1 MFNDFG
7 ILVGKYNS
15 SLPTLGDGCPQELQ
29 LDVNGR
35 LIISGRYL
43 EDSAHVSGDAG
54 IFVMGVRND
63 SDAVLTSADGDYSP
77 IAVDQYG
84 RVKVLADLDVDF
96 DYVYAEDS
104 AHTTGDLGS
113 FGLAIRID
121 DLTVDNSA
129 LLAGT
134 NGDYQGFAVNPTGEL
149 YVHDTD
155 VLAQLVTIDAVLD
168 SIKVDTASI
177 ITELQA
183 VNTELDNIKVDTGN
197 ISTNTSNIDTKLGNL
212 THLEDAAHVSGDA
225 GIMAMGV
232 QQTADAALAG
242 DGDYAP
248 YQVDENG
255 FLKVNVKS
263 ITLLPGAEEYSATD
277 ALAAGGDGL
286 ILAIDENFTDVASI
300 SVGAGET
307 LYLYGYSWASDGN
320 SIARIITDDTVNTIV
335 YKMSLNSS
343 AQPQVDEH
351 FSEGGRIEIA
361 GAANLSVKIQVRK
374 RNANCDDVNAF
385 GSLHA
390 RKE

>member
-7 ILVGKYNS
+7 ILVGRYNS
-15 SLPTLGDGCPQELQ
+15 ALPTLGDGCPQELQ

-43 EDSAHVSGDAG
+43 EDSAHTSGDAG
-54 IFVMGVRND
+54 IFIMGVRND
-63 SDAVLTSADGDYSP
+63 NDASFTDTDGDYSP
-77 IAVDQYG
+77 IAVDEFG

-96 DYVYAEDS
+96 DFVHEEDA
-104 AHTTGDLGS
+104 AHTSGDLGS
-113 FGLAIRID
+113 FSLAIRID
-121 DLTVDNSA
+121 DLSVDNSA

-134 NGDYQGFAVNPTGEL
+134 NGDYQGFAVNPSGEL
-149 YVHDTD
+149 YVKDTD

-177 ITELQA
+177 ITELQD
-183 VNTELDNIKVDTGN
+183 VNTELDNIKGDTAT
-197 ISTNTSNIDTKLGNL
+197 IVTNTGNIDTKLGNL
-212 THLEDAAHVSGDA
+212 THLEDDAHVSGDA

-232 QQTADAALAG
+232 QQTADAALAD

-263 ITLLPGAEEYSATD
+263 IELVPGTEEYQATD
-277 ALAAGGDGL
+277 ALAAGADGL
-286 ILAIDENFTDVASI
+286 ILGIDENFTDVASI
-300 SVGAGET
+300 SVGAGQT
-307 LYLYGYSWASDGN
+307 LNLYGWSWEADGN
-320 SIARIITDDTVNTIV
+320 SVARIVSVDGANTVV
-335 YKMSLNSS
+335 YKNSLNSS
-343 AQPQVDEH
+343 AMPGRAEH

-361 GAANLSVKIQVRK
+361 GAAGKVVKVQVRK

-385 GSLHA
+385 GSLHG
-390 RKE
+390 RLV